1 MIVSYNEKHFEEVS
15 RLIKNT
21 TAILVWGKKAL
32 ETVVALDKDK
42 VIGVG
47 GLYSNEMHPNRSYIG
62 IYVDPI
68 YRRQG
73 IGTDMFI
80 ALKQKS
86 ENNDFQATISSKNNE
101 GTLFLESL
109 KFQLARKCY
118 TPELKKSTTDKWR
131 DNTLKGIS
139 IEQVNEAVIT
149 QLASLHLDNYKAA
162 HEAINPLNE
171 NMAARNW
178 KDLIFQELDERHS
191 TLLIKNNIIQ
201 AYILCYETEDKKE
214 IEIAYIGGKDSNAVA
229 SYLPF
234 YTEVI
239 DQLLNQ
245 YATVRIEAD
254 DVDPFAYAA
263 LNCYEY
269 DDSESLNAYI
279 L

>member
-86 ENNDFQATISSKNNE
+86 ENNDFQATISSKIMR
-101 GTLFLESL
+101 
-109 KFQLARKCY
+109 ARC
-118 TPELKKSTTDKWR
+118 S
-131 DNTLKGIS
+131 
-139 IEQVNEAVIT
+139 
-149 QLASLHLDNYKAA
+149 
-162 HEAINPLNE
+162 
-171 NMAARNW
+171 
-178 KDLIFQELDERHS
+178 
-191 TLLIKNNIIQ
+191 
-201 AYILCYETEDKKE
+201 
-214 IEIAYIGGKDSNAVA
+214 
-229 SYLPF
+229 
-234 YTEVI
+234 
-239 DQLLNQ
+239 
-245 YATVRIEAD
+245 
-254 DVDPFAYAA
+254 
-263 LNCYEY
+263 
-269 DDSESLNAYI
+269 
-279 L
+279 